1 MDCNTYPLDM
11 NATVGERG
19 QVTIP
24 KPLRESLGIR
34 AGQRRDFHEENGR
47 LIATKASSGHDA
59 AASVFGILRL
69 PAAVDVLIDEMR
81 GPADLPPET

>member
-1 MDCNTYPLDM
+1 MK
-11 NATVGERG
+11 ATVGERG

-24 KPLRESLGIR
+24 KPLRERLGIR
-34 AGQRRDFHEENGR
+34 AGQQLDFREEDGK
-47 LIATKASSGHDA
+47 LIATMDTSNHDP

>member
-1 MDCNTYPLDM
+1 MK
-11 NATVGERG
+11 ATVGERG

-24 KPLRESLGIR
+24 KPLRERLGIR
-34 AGQRRDFHEENGR
+34 AGQQLDFREEDGK
-47 LIATKASSGHDA
+47 LIATKGTSGHEPA
-59 AASVFGILRL
+59 TSVFGILRL